1 MSIDKSKARLTALI
15 DDQSLR
21 VIALTG
27 PWGTG
32 KTYLWQ
38 QQIKK
43 DSADPKIQS
52 SLYVSLFGIKDLN
65 QLKLKIVQSALP
77 VGADSNLLTDG
88 ATKAWKTGVE
98 VLKKI
103 HPGFAAVDEL
113 AMIAVPATLRDRF
126 VVIDDVERKHSALSI
141 DEILGFV
148 DEYSQRFGTRF
159 LLILNTDELTAA
171 GDDAMWSTFREKVVD
186 EELRFVPEP
195 RESFALAVPED
206 DAPYRAT
213 CLEAVDAC
221 GVTNIRV
228 IRKAYRLVLQILGA
242 EPELHPAV
250 QARTVPSLVLIAAT
264 HYGAI
269 KDGPTP
275 EFIESFNTDSKQFV
289 ERFLNQ
295 GDGQD
300 QAASLS
306 PTPAAWKL
314 LMEKLTI
321 TSADAFEELVLAY
334 LRDGRHDSDAV
345 KAIVDGYSANHR
357 RLEAQGLA
365 HAFVEYCTWAVSMP
379 YAELLQHANRL
390 VDMAEELD
398 PYTITELYDRI
409 AELAGGQAS
418 ADALLEKSLEHLRAI
433 SETTE
438 FGESPFN
445 QRLHPRLK
453 EAMASAREKRIDDDS
468 LVDAVTFVAEHSGWN
483 RREETLM
490 KAASVDGFMSAM
502 NSLDRRALKIFML
515 KSLDILEHGETYDKN
530 FGDFRFRFLDAC
542 RQVCAVAPQS
552 RLASLIR
559 RLFAES
565 KAAGLLAPPDQA
577 PGSSPD
583 KPGERA
589 GSERD

>member
-1 MSIDKSKARLTALI
+1 MSIDQSKARLIALI
-15 DDQSLR
+15 EDQSLK

-32 KTYLWQ
+32 KTHLWQ
-38 QQIKK
+38 QRIKK
-43 DSADPKIQS
+43 GSDDPKIQS
-52 SLYVSLFGIKDLN
+52 SLYVSLFGTRDLN

-126 VVIDDVERKHSALSI
+126 VVIDDVERKHGALSI

-159 LLILNTDELTAA
+159 LLILNTDELAST
-171 GDDAMWSTFREKVVD
+171 DDNGMWSTFREKVVD

-195 RESFALAVPED
+195 HEAFDIAVPDQE
-206 DAPYRAT
+206 APYRAK
-213 CLEAVDAC
+213 CLEAIDAC
-221 GVTNIRV
+221 GITNIRV
-228 IRKAYRLVLQILGA
+228 IRKAYRLVLQILGV

-269 KDGPTP
+269 KDGPTL
-275 EFIESFNTDSKQFV
+275 EFIESFNTDSKQIV
-289 ERFLNQ
+289 ARFLNP

-300 QAASLS
+300 QAASPPS
-306 PTPAAWKL
+306 TPAAWQL
-314 LMEKLTI
+314 LMAKLTI
-321 TSADAFEELVLAY
+321 NSADEFEELVVAY
-334 LRDGRHDSDAV
+334 LRDGRHDTDAV
-345 KAIVDGYSANHR
+345 KSIVDGYNANHR

-365 HAFVEYCTWAVSMP
+365 HAFVEYCTWAVSMSD
-379 YAELLQHANRL
+379 AELLKDANRL
-390 VDMAEELD
+390 VDMADELD

-409 AELAGGQAS
+409 AELAGGQDI

-453 EAMASAREKRIDDDS
+453 EAMASAREKRIADGS

-490 KAASVDGFMSAM
+490 KAATVDDFLSAM
-502 NSLDRRALKIFML
+502 NSLERRALKIFIL
-515 KSLDILEHGETYDKN
+515 KSLDILEHGETYDKH
-530 FGDFRFRFLDAC
+530 FGEFGHRFLDAC
-542 RQVCAVAPQS
+542 KQLCSTAPQS
-552 RLASLIR
+552 RLANLIR
-559 RLFAES
+559 RVFADS
-565 KAAGLLAPPDQA
+565 KVAGLLATSGQTSGA
-577 PGSSPD
+577 S
-583 KPGERA
+583 
-589 GSERD
+589 